1 MRGGCSGPATAA
13 CLPRRALV
21 ADEVVSFVPGA
32 RLVGV
37 WAEPKCALGI
47 PDYERT
53 SRPGFLSLGCHG
65 VLTLR
70 FADNA
75 LVDVNGPDLFVFEVG
90 PAVEETELAI
100 SEDGRT
106 WIEVGRIEGARAD
119 VDIAPHVSPG
129 QTFTYV
135 RLTNASR
142 TCGGRHSGADIDAVA
157 AVGSALRLSLD
168 GAVLFDTGQSTLKP
182 AAQEALAALVPA
194 IAEYGSAV
202 AVTVEGH
209 TDNVGDDAAN
219 QRLSEARARAVW
231 TFLQGRVK
239 IDDSRVTIVGHGE
252 ARPVATNDTD
262 DGRARNRRAT
272 SSFVEGGSDGTIIA
286 REVLMIGT
294 LLLLSATMAVVA
306 VTPLGAQQSYRTVP
320 AGCASPCRATAVA
333 ERPVQGPTTMAEG
346 GIQGIL
352 EAARR

>member
-1 MRGGCSGPATAA
+1 MSLTRITRCLSASSLATALA
-13 CLPRRALV
+13 VTLATPTLAQSPAPPCEGLMFGSGDRRICLPQGERSF

-32 RLVGV
+32 RPSSGV
-37 WAEPKCALGI
+37 WAEPKYALGV

-75 LVDVNGPDLFVFEVG
+75 LVDVDGPDLFVFEVG

-106 WIEVGRIEGARAD
+106 WVEVGRIEGARAD

-129 QTFTYV
+129 QSFTYV

-194 IAEYGSAV
+194 ITEYGPSV

-231 TFLQGRVK
+231 AFLQGRVK

-252 ARPVATNDTD
+252 ARPVAANDTD
-262 DGRARNRRAT
+262 DGRARNRR
-272 SSFVEGGSDGTIIA
+272 VDII
-286 REVLMIGT
+286 V
-294 LLLLSATMAVVA
+294 
-306 VTPLGAQQSYRTVP
+306 
-320 AGCASPCRATAVA
+320 
-333 ERPVQGPTTMAEG
+333 RPG
-346 GIQGIL
+346 
-352 EAARR
+352 R